1 VSPFAVDSNVIVYAF
16 DRDAGS
22 KHQRAREI
30 LLSAPPARLRLPLQA
45 AGETFAVL
53 TRRRGWATSEAR
65 DVVEN
70 LMTLMPIIAAT
81 SSSVSSAMLLSER
94 HSVSFWDAQIV
105 AAAAA
110 GGCSGLLSEEVQ
122 DGRRFAASDV
132 GRVFHIVNPFNEAN
146 RAMLETS
153 GLLRTN

>member
-1 VSPFAVDSNVIVYAF
+1 
-16 DRDAGS
+16 
-22 KHQRAREI
+22 
-30 LLSAPPARLRLPLQA
+30 
-45 AGETFAVL
+45 
-53 TRRRGWATSEAR
+53 
-65 DVVEN
+65 
-70 LMTLMPIIAAT
+70 MTLMPIIAAT

-132 GRVFHIVNPFNEAN
+132 GRVFHIVNPFSEAN